1 MISQKTNLNEY
12 YKSLR
17 NNVITFLGHNRLP
30 IVGSTDITKWDE
42 DKEFYSK
49 YTNWRFNREF
59 KVFKVM

>member
-42 DKEFYSK
+42 EDGFYAK
-49 YTNWRFNREF
+49 YTN
-59 KVFKVM
+59 

>member
-30 IVGSTDITKWDE
+30 IVGSTDITK
-42 DKEFYSK
+42 
-49 YTNWRFNREF
+49 
-59 KVFKVM
+59 